1 MEIRLVPPELRAQPP
16 VRAARMFPAVR
27 HKGQAEL
34 QARVARA
41 IPVGLCHPAAA
52 PDSRAAHL
60 CRGDSADLAVVA
72 PVASV
77 EVVPVAAEWAV
88 AVDGSRR
95 RGV

>member
-1 MEIRLVPPELRAQPP
+1 
-16 VRAARMFPAVR
+16 MFPAVR

-41 IPVGLCHPAAA
+41 IPVGLCHPAGA
-52 PDSRAAHL
+52 PDSRVARL
-60 CRGDSADLAVVA
+60 GREDSAVLAAVA
-72 PVASV
+72 PAASV